1 MKMMMLRIS
10 TLLSLAFMLSG
21 CLYGQCINGPC
32 ALEHSAILKSIKPS
46 GAHFI
51 KDGMTKES
59 RRMDIAACGAKGN
72 ESVNFLPDQIQAAK
86 QPDDPND
93 IRAYLR
99 LRDQWASCMRGKGY
113 VYLEPCDARCLY
125 P

>member
-1 MKMMMLRIS
+1 MKIIIQAGLFV
-10 TLLSLAFMLSG
+10 LLSFLLGGCCMLECIGQLA
-21 CLYGQCINGPC
+21 
-32 ALEHSAILKSIKPS
+32 PS
-46 GAHFI
+46 QPFGAHFI
-51 KDGMTKES
+51 KDGMTTES

-93 IRAYLR
+93 IRAEGRVYKV
-99 LRDQWASCMRGKGY
+99 WASCMRGKGY
-113 VYLEPCDARCLY
+113 VYLDPCDARCLY

>member
-1 MKMMMLRIS
+1 MKIIIQAGLFV
-10 TLLSLAFMLSG
+10 LLSFLLGGCCMLECIGQLAPS
-21 CLYGQCINGPC
+21 Q
-32 ALEHSAILKSIKPS
+32 PS

-51 KDGMTKES
+51 KDGMTTES

-93 IRAYLR
+93 IRAEGRVYKV
-99 LRDQWASCMRGKGY
+99 WASCMRGKGY

>member
-1 MKMMMLRIS
+1 MKIIIQAGLFV
-10 TLLSLAFMLSG
+10 LLSFLLGGCCMLECIGQLA
-21 CLYGQCINGPC
+21 
-32 ALEHSAILKSIKPS
+32 PS
-46 GAHFI
+46 QPFGAHFI
-51 KDGMTKES
+51 KDGMTTES

-99 LRDQWASCMRGKGY
+99 LRDQWASCMRSKGY

>member
-1 MKMMMLRIS
+1 MLECIGQ
-10 TLLSLAFMLSG
+10 LAPS
-21 CLYGQCINGPC
+21 Q
-32 ALEHSAILKSIKPS
+32 PS

-59 RRMDIAACGAKGN
+59 RLDDTVACGRGRT
-72 ESVNFLPDQIQAAK
+72 EYVLFSDLEIQAAK

-93 IRAYLR
+93 IRAEGRVYKV
-99 LRDQWASCMRGKGY
+99 WASCMRGKGY

>member
-32 ALEHSAILKSIKPS
+32 ALERSAILKSIKPF

-59 RRMDIAACGAKGN
+59 RLDDTVACGSGRT
-72 ESVNFLPDQIQAAK
+72 EYVLFSDLEIQAAK
-86 QPDDPND
+86 QPED
-93 IRAYLR
+93 INLFKARER
-99 LRDQWASCMRGKGY
+99 LSKRWVTCMRGKGY

>member
-1 MKMMMLRIS
+1 MMMLRIS

-32 ALEHSAILKSIKPS
+32 ALERSAILKSIKPF

-59 RRMDIAACGAKGN
+59 RLDDTVACGSGRT
-72 ESVNFLPDQIQAAK
+72 EYVLFSDLEIQAAK